1 MLKKLPSNKVNIT
14 KNVLFFFRDVQL
26 ITVLL
31 LIHDSEVRLSK
42 IVSEI
47 SIFDS
52 VLFLLKFKF
61 FSNYLTLKRYNFF
74 QS

>member
-31 LIHDSEVRLSK
+31 LIRDSEVRLSK
-42 IVSEI
+42 IVCEI

-52 VLFLLKFKF
+52 VLFFIKV
-61 FSNYLTLKRYNFF
+61 
-74 QS
+74 